1 MDILPGL
8 TDAQVAL
15 IVAEKVTGT
24 ISQGAKRDENVIS
37 SANIFLKW
45 LKDNK

>member
-15 IVAEKVTGT
+15 IVAEKATFARIAGEKKE
-24 ISQGAKRDENVIS
+24 QDVIDK
-37 SANIFLKW
+37 ANFFLKW